1 MHIAVLR
8 VGSTRQARIKR
19 SADDGRNAL
28 LRRLVRADGERL
40 ARVVQRGGVDAGEVL
55 LAEVAA
61 QARGDDAR
69 VEADGVEAALR
80 ERDAEEDVGCLGLAV
95 GGPVVV
101 GCAGVEVGGGE
112 VEGTDEVAVG
122 GDVDDVGRGGE
133 GGEEEVCEEEVA
145 DVV

>member
-1 MHIAVLR
+1 MHIAVLQIAPA
-8 VGSTRQARIKR
+8 RQAGIERC
-19 SADDGRNAL
+19 ADDGRDAL
-28 LRRLVRADGERL
+28 LLCLLRADSEGL

-61 QARGDDAR
+61 QVRGDDAR
-69 VEADGVEAALR
+69 VDADGMEAALR

-101 GCAGVEVGGGE
+101 GCAGVEVRGGE

-122 GDVDDVGRGGE
+122 GDVDDVGV
-133 GGEEEVCEEEVA
+133 GGEEEVCE
-145 DVV
+145 